1 MIITT
6 THRNIINIIIYV
18 MMNLLKYMRPARWQI
33 NNELTNTP
41 WHAHANKTTIM
52 TTRVIPLVIINESME
67 TWSRRGVEVRAIFV
81 EKIKIYHNIIIV
93 VIRLTR
99 TRTYHYSAW
108 NENDRG
114 SMTRLFW
121 WNWTSWCILINYYPI
136 RTHFS
141 TIYYDLLKYVA
152 SYNK

>member
-6 THRNIINIIIYV
+6 THGNIINIIHV
-18 MMNLLKYMRPARWQI
+18 MTNLLKYTRPARWQI

-41 WHAHANKTTIM
+41 WHTHANKTTIM
-52 TTRVIPLVIINESME
+52 TTRMISLVIINESME
-67 TWSRRGVEVRAIFV
+67 TWPRRGVEVRAIFV
-81 EKIKIYHNIIIV
+81 EKRKIYHNNMINV

-114 SMTRLFW
+114 SMPRLFW
-121 WNWTSWCILINYYPI
+121 WNRTSQCILINYPI
-136 RTHFS
+136 QTHFS
-141 TIYYDLLKYVA
+141 TIYYDLL
-152 SYNK
+152 